1 MIHQLTIF
9 DAPLHEGVNDLP
21 RPILEPPNP
30 KIEEAIASLRQLKSI
45 SLEPE
50 STSHS
55 HNVGIVQQSRRELV
69 EGCIVRSSTSYK
81 GKTGKLIE
89 FKHYAHCRLAIVEY
103 EYHGSIIHYP
113 CTIATLEV
121 VE

>member
-1 MIHQLTIF
+1 MKQLTIF
-9 DAPLHEGVNDLP
+9 DAPLHDGVVDLP
-21 RPILEPPNP
+21 RAILEPANP
-30 KIEEAIASLRQLKSI
+30 KIEEAIASLRELKAI
-45 SLEPE
+45 SLESD
-50 STSHS
+50 STSQA

-89 FKHYAHCRLAIVEY
+89 FKNYAHCLLAIVEY
-103 EYHGSIIHYP
+103 EYRGSIIHYP